1 MFQVRVLGGLQ
12 KRNHARGFRLRA
24 FLWSGMKVFCIGLD
38 GATFD
43 LIRPWAE
50 SGKLPTFKK
59 IMDSGAWSELRSTV
73 PPVTASAWSSF
84 MTGKNPGAHGLF
96 DFMQRRIG
104 SYDLAPVSVLD
115 RDGKTVWDLISE
127 AGKQV
132 IVMNVPVTWPP
143 QPVNGL
149 LVTGMLTP
157 RGAENYTYP
166 RELGA
171 ELKSAIGEYIVYSD
185 EVYSK
190 GRGEIFMQALK
201 YSADQRV
208 KAAEYLME
216 RYPWDF
222 FMLVFPETD
231 TVSHGLWSSYDSTH
245 HEHDPAEA
253 AKFRD
258 GILEIYQHID
268 GLLARLLNVI
278 ATPSGAKGKQS
289 PTSELGIASQKPL
302 AMTDTTILLMSDHG
316 HGPVRNFLYV
326 NNYLAQLGYL
336 KFKPNVASQLKR
348 FAFQLGLTPRT
359 VYRLLLT
366 VGLGKLR
373 RTLDK
378 RRGGR
383 GLLKRFFLSFAD
395 VDWSRTRAY
404 SIGYIGEVHINL
416 RGREPQGIVEP
427 GADYERT
434 RDQVIADLRALKLP
448 DGSPLVEHIWKK
460 EEIYSGAH
468 LAQAPDI
475 LFLPRNLETIAFGD
489 FEFGSNK
496 IVEPSYGV
504 SSSHRMNGIFAAS
517 GAGIKRAGEFT
528 GARLIDVAPTIL
540 HLLGLP
546 VPTDMDGRVQTE
558 ILADSRAVEYGGS
571 SQGQAA
577 TAEGYSEEEEAQVIE
592 RLQDL
597 GYIS

>member
-1 MFQVRVLGGLQ
+1 MRRV
-12 KRNHARGFRLRA
+12 F
-24 FLWSGMKVFCIGLD
+24 VIGLD

-43 LIRPWAE
+43 LIKPFVAQ
-50 SGKLPTFKK
+50 GQLPTFKK
-59 IMDSGAWSELRSTV
+59 LMESGAWSELRSTV

-96 DFMQRRIG
+96 DFMQRREG
-104 SYDLAPVSVLD
+104 SYDLAPVSVRD
-115 RDGKTVWDLISE
+115 RDGRAVWDLMGD
-127 AGKQV
+127 AGKKV

-143 QPVNGL
+143 QPVDGL

-157 RGAENYTYP
+157 RNAVEYTYP
-166 RELGA
+166 RELA
-171 ELKSAIGEYIVYSD
+171 DELRQHIGEYIVYSD

-190 GRGEIFMQALK
+190 GRGEIFLNALR

-208 KAAEYLME
+208 KAAEYLLQK
-216 RYPWDF
+216 YPWDL

-231 TVSHGLWSSYDSTH
+231 TVSHGLWSAYDATH

-253 AKFRD
+253 EEAHGRGPLRD
-258 GILEIYQHID
+258 GILEIYQHLDALI
-268 GLLARLLNVI
+268 GRLVANLDSETTVI
-278 ATPSGAKGKQS
+278 
-289 PTSELGIASQKPL
+289 
-302 AMTDTTILLMSDHG
+302 LMSDHG

-326 NNYLAQLGYL
+326 NNYLAQRGYL
-336 KFKPNVASQLKR
+336 KFKPNLASRLKR
-348 FAFQLGLTPRT
+348 GAFRLGLTPRT
-359 VYRLLLT
+359 AYKMLLA

-427 GADYERT
+427 GEDYERT
-434 RDQVIADLRALKLP
+434 RDLMIADLRALKLP
-448 DGSPLVEHIWKK
+448 DGTPLVEHIWKK
-460 EEIYSGAH
+460 EEIYHGAH
-468 LAQAPDI
+468 LAEAPDI

-504 SSSHRMNGIFAAS
+504 SSSHRMNGIFVAN
-517 GAGIKRAGEFT
+517 GAGIKPAGEFGRT
-528 GARLIDVAPTIL
+528 PSQASSDSNPDAGASRDDMRGAQLIDLAPTVL
-540 HLLGLP
+540 HLMGLP
-546 VPTDMDGRVQTE
+546 VPTDMDGRVLTE
-558 ILADSRAVEYGGS
+558 ALADARAVEYGGTS
-571 SQGQAA
+571 EGGAA
-577 TAEGYSEEEEAQVIE
+577 ASEGYSEEEEREVIE
-592 RLQDL
+592 RLSDL